1 MRVHPPNRMIH
12 KEERMPRVWTV
23 VAIAALLAGC
33 HKNQD
38 KGTAP
43 SGVKGGKGGK
53 GPSSFSIPV
62 QVGTVT
68 RGDVVATAEL
78 IGSLRAKHRVRLGA
92 ETGGL
97 IVAMGLREGDPFEKG
112 DVLVQLCD
120 RDAKIRLNQ
129 AQAALAKA
137 ERLLADVQK
146 KTRPEVIER
155 LRAAASAQEALWLQS
170 QDRLHR
176 VESLIQDRVATEEE
190 LKRARLAEAAGKA
203 LLQKAKAELEEAE
216 QGRTAE
222 EIAVAQA
229 EVALRKVA
237 VQAAERELS
246 KTSVTTPF
254 AGAVLQRLAEIG
266 AYVRIGDPLLEI
278 ASIDELDV
286 FLGVPERYV
295 ARVHVGSPLTLY
307 ADVLPD
313 WQLDAKVAAVVPAAD
328 PKSRNVPVRV
338 CISNAD
344 RKLLPGMFVRAKAV
358 AARRKNVILV
368 PVEAVTPRDEAQVVF
383 VVDAGKARMV
393 PVRVDLI
400 GDGVVS
406 VAGELKV
413 GDTVVTVGGEALFPG
428 APVTIAGPSA
438 AAAK

>member
-1 MRVHPPNRMIH
+1 M
-12 KEERMPRVWTV
+12 
-23 VAIAALLAGC
+23 
-33 HKNQD
+33 
-38 KGTAP
+38 
-43 SGVKGGKGGK
+43 
-53 GPSSFSIPV
+53 
-62 QVGTVT
+62 
-68 RGDVVATAEL
+68 VATAEL

-97 IVAMGLREGDPFEKG
+97 IVAMGSREGDPFEKG

-146 KTRPEVIER
+146 RTRPEVIER
-155 LRAAASAQEALWLQS
+155 LTAAASAQEALWLQS
-170 QDRLHR
+170 QDRLER

-190 LKRARLAEAAGKA
+190 LKRARLAETAAKA

-237 VQAAERELS
+237 VDAAERELT
-246 KTSVTTPF
+246 KTSVAAPF
-254 AGAVLQRLAEIG
+254 SGAVLQRLAEIG
-266 AYVRIGDPLLEI
+266 AYVRVGDPLLEI
-278 ASIDELDV
+278 ASSDELDV
-286 FLGVPERYV
+286 FLEVPERYV
-295 ARVHVGSPLTLY
+295 ARVRVGAPLTLY

-338 CISNAD
+338 RIPNAD
-344 RKLLPGMFVRAKAV
+344 RKLLPGMFVRARAV

-368 PVEAVTPRDEAQVVF
+368 PVEAVTPRDDTQVVF
-383 VVDAGKARMV
+383 VVDGGKARMV

-400 GDGVVS
+400 GDGVAS
-406 VAGELKV
+406 VEGELKA
-413 GDTVVTVGGEALFPG
+413 GDSVVTVGGEAIFPG
-428 APVTIAGPSA
+428 APVTVAGPSA
-438 AAAK
+438 TAAK